1 MKPYVL
7 RPQARED
14 RRIEVRHY
22 RHEAGGKVAAKWV
35 GALGKAL
42 DEITQHPGI
51 GSPVLGLELG
61 VTGMRTWRIKGFPLS
76 FWYFEREIH
85 IDIARLVGQ
94 RQDALG
100 VDVDQG

>member
-1 MKPYVL
+1 MKPYAL

-14 RRIEVRHY
+14 RRIEVRY
-22 RHEAGGKVAAKWV
+22 CRHEAGAKVAAQLV
-35 GALGKAL
+35 DALGKAL
-42 DEITQHPGI
+42 DEIRQHPGI
-51 GSPVLGLELG
+51 GSLVLGVELG
-61 VTGMRTWRIKGFPLS
+61 VAGMRTWRIKGFPLS

-100 VDVDQG
+100 VEVDPG